1 MLQQI
6 CILRVKKLWTA
17 KQQITKADFLLLTS
31 SNKDW
36 QNIIQLLI
44 FRCGQNKHSVQRKTR
59 GLLLQLECGPNVPLV
74 RMKINSHRQNDRTD
88 FQRCKGQRVF
98 CGHMADNFA
107 HTFYN
112 YLGVERFSHFFPP
125 FLLGN

>member
-88 FQRCKGQRVF
+88 FQRCKGQQGYFV
-98 CGHMADNFA
+98 GIWLTIL
-107 HTFYN
+107 HTLFTTT
-112 YLGVERFSHFFPP
+112 LELRGFHTSSLPFS
-125 FLLGN
+125 